1 MNARVVDSI
10 LRKDLF
16 EFSRNRFLVFI
27 TILVLVVW
35 VVVFWLLPSNVDET
49 VRVGVAHTGLDPL
62 LEGLQGDDPVGLQLE
77 VYSTEDELRAAV
89 EEGRD
94 DIVAGIAFPADFLD
108 ATAAGETPTVQLLVP
123 AGLSSEQRLLL
134 SGIVTETAYAITG
147 TAPPVDPTTEAI
159 ILGTDRVGAQ
169 IALQDQMRP
178 LVLVL
183 VLMVETFALASLVAI
198 EVQERTVVA
207 VLATPARVNDFLA
220 AKGIFGT
227 ALAFIEVTLLGL
239 LIGAFAVNAP
249 VIIVTLLLGAVLV
262 TGFGLFSG
270 AFGRDFLG
278 TLFIA
283 FFFMI
288 PLMIPAMG
296 ALFPGST
303 ATWIKVLPTYG
314 LVEALVGVT
323 VDGESWAEVAPVLLL
338 LAAWGAGAF
347 VVGAYALRRRVAT
360 L

>member
-1 MNARVVDSI
+1 
-10 LRKDLF
+10 
-16 EFSRNRFLVFI
+16 
-27 TILVLVVW
+27 
-35 VVVFWLLPSNVDET
+35 
-49 VRVGVAHTGLDPL
+49 
-62 LEGLQGDDPVGLQLE
+62 
-77 VYSTEDELRAAV
+77 
-89 EEGRD
+89 
-94 DIVAGIAFPADFLD
+94 
-108 ATAAGETPTVQLLVP
+108 
-123 AGLSSEQRLLL
+123 
-134 SGIVTETAYAITG
+134 
-147 TAPPVDPTTEAI
+147 
-159 ILGTDRVGAQ
+159 
-169 IALQDQMRP
+169 MRP

-296 ALFPGST
+296 ALFPGRHRDVDQGASHLW
-303 ATWIKVLPTYG
+303 AGRGARGGDGGWRELGRGGSGVAAARGPGAPEPLWSAPMHFDEGWRRYEPPAVVAGLPQGAAVVTPLSG
-314 LVEALVGVT
+314 RVFAIAMPLILTFLISAVFGSLFDANPKLGIVDQGGSEVTVAAQQLDGVEVVLVEHR
-323 VDGESWAEVAPVLLL
+323 EAP
-338 LAAWGAGAF
+338 
-347 VVGAYALRRRVAT
+347 
-360 L
+360 